1 MVLVSESV
9 TLRGKEAE
17 ENLQQMLQ
25 NLYWTLLKK
34 FLNNNSFWKPT
45 FVDKGDIENHSGNQF
60 GEAEKFAGM
69 I

>member
-1 MVLVSESV
+1 
-9 TLRGKEAE
+9 
-17 ENLQQMLQ
+17 MLQ